1 MPRELETERDRTP
14 MPWLGG
20 TRGYDVHWREDQVR
34 NASVGLPVRACR
46 MSIWNWNQRMDPFR
60 MTGNKENDTLTGIYQ
75 ILLLIFLMAYPEAR
89 TAEVRAFVA
98 NTSNGRVF
106 SRGQVSC
113 RLAELEITR
122 KRAST
127 EAYQAYTAINLHKR
141 DVFFTHN
148 LPFGIANAERR
159 SFLDTDECGLE
170 LQSCN
175 RGEGYA
181 YSGVRVVKPGN
192 YCRDT
197 KISVIL
203 TIEPGDAR
211 LPPHVLG
218 SVERPRRWG
227 SVNPVAGTTT
237 EAFERHMREV
247 LEDLRDNPPP
257 GLPPGPPER
266 RNSLWDNLYA
276 HKSPIIYQLVEAEF
290 GHRIMCRPPYR
301 PADGPIEYIFCQ
313 LADHL
318 RNRLFSIK
326 TMQDLINEINNI
338 IGQLNDFDETF
349 DHCEYP

>member
-141 DVFFTHN
+141 DVFLRIIFPLVSLTLN
-148 LPFGIANAERR
+148 VAL
-159 SFLDTDECGLE
+159 FLT
-170 LQSCN
+170 QM
-175 RGEGYA
+175 
-181 YSGVRVVKPGN
+181 
-192 YCRDT
+192 
-197 KISVIL
+197 SVAWNCSPVTGGKGML
-203 TIEPGDAR
+203 TQG
-211 LPPHVLG
+211 
-218 SVERPRRWG
+218 
-227 SVNPVAGTTT
+227 
-237 EAFERHMREV
+237 
-247 LEDLRDNPPP
+247 
-257 GLPPGPPER
+257 
-266 RNSLWDNLYA
+266 
-276 HKSPIIYQLVEAEF
+276 
-290 GHRIMCRPPYR
+290 
-301 PADGPIEYIFCQ
+301 
-313 LADHL
+313 
-318 RNRLFSIK
+318 
-326 TMQDLINEINNI
+326 
-338 IGQLNDFDETF
+338 
-349 DHCEYP
+349 